1 MSRVKRGSIARKR
14 RNKIFNVTE
23 GSRGA
28 QSLLIRTAIQGR
40 MKALASSHRDR
51 VKRKRDFRK
60 LWITRINAACRQ
72 YGMNYSRFMY
82 LIYEYQSFLNRKM
95 IAQLAILDPKSF
107 HLIIKMILANY
118 NSTLVYCK

>member
-1 MSRVKRGSIARKR
+1 MSRVKRGSVARKR
-14 RNKIFNVTE
+14 RNKIFNVTK

-51 VKRKRDFRK
+51 GKRKRDFRK

-72 YGMNYSRFMY
+72 YGITYSRFIHALY
-82 LIYEYQSFLNRKM
+82 LYKSFLNRKM
-95 IAQLAILDPKSF
+95 IAQLAILDPKYFSM
-107 HLIIKMILANY
+107 IIKIIPAEY
-118 NSTLVYCK
+118 TPT